1 MESQV
6 RHYVALDLSS
16 TSTGYAVFKL
26 DLLSNQYEFIE
37 KGIFKAKSNHV
48 MVQRLLFMYEN
59 ITELLN
65 KYPNSILLKEKA
77 QVMRFASGILGVARV
92 HGVVEL
98 IVAQLDL
105 YPHEDVHIKTIKAWA
120 NRRLGYTRHK
130 PDKKTVARAV
140 RRELQQ
146 PSMKFN
152 SGNDDSDACGVFLA
166 WHAKKY
172 NIKYAN
178 VKDTES

>member
-1 MESQV
+1 MESEV

-26 DLLSNQYEFIE
+26 NLNSKQYEFIE
-37 KGIFKAKSNHV
+37 KGIFKPKGNQV
-48 MVQRLLFMYEN
+48 MVQRLLFMYDS
-59 ITELLN
+59 ITDLLN
-65 KYPNSILLKEKA
+65 KYPNCILLKEKA

-98 IVAQLDL
+98 IVAQLDI

-120 NRRLGYTRHK
+120 NKRLGYVRHK

-140 RRELQQ
+140 RKELKQ

-166 WHAKKY
+166 WYYKNHGKMPVKKED
-172 NIKYAN
+172 K
-178 VKDTES
+178 S